1 MGGPCKFTPHV
12 TFDLEKGIALSPAV
26 VMTLRIQNLLND
38 QYLVTFLN
46 AQGNH
51 YAPPRTF
58 ELGFRLSGK

>member
-1 MGGPCKFTPHV
+1 MRRRGCRSAGV
-12 TFDLEKGIALSPAV
+12 IL
-26 VMTLRIQNLLND
+26 TLRVQNLLND

-58 ELGFRLSGK
+58 EVGLRLSGK

>member
-1 MGGPCKFTPHV
+1 V